1 MRMEELQ
8 MLAPTTFP
16 QTSQI
21 NLSLVAAKASS
32 PSEKRKDHCKK
43 QMIGREKRKD
53 QVQMVL
59 HSRKASQKDL
69 PSILLWLKLHQMVHV
84 IIIVIIFTII
94 IIMIAVIIII
104 IIIITVVDLSS
115 SSSLYKKES
124 SCGKYQPFSIDIS
137 RVTTSIL
144 FLQSFEIGTLIFTIP
159 KGDQNI
165 LSQHP
170 DICEFDKHRF
180 RELK

>member
-84 IIIVIIFTII
+84 IIIVINCHELHTSNICADEWGT
-94 IIMIAVIIII
+94 
-104 IIIITVVDLSS
+104 
-115 SSSLYKKES
+115 
-124 SCGKYQPFSIDIS
+124 FSIFARGSRYILVIS
-137 RVTTSIL
+137 
-144 FLQSFEIGTLIFTIP
+144 FTEFV
-159 KGDQNI
+159 
-165 LSQHP
+165 LSDFSSKCSKRRRPGHLA
-170 DICEFDKHRF
+170 IAC
-180 RELK
+180 LCIWA

>member
-32 PSEKRKDHCKK
+32 TSEKRKDHCKK

-94 IIMIAVIIII
+94 INLIAVIIII
-104 IIIITVVDLSS
+104 TRPKPAYGRQGLAGLWGQDTDEVSN
-115 SSSLYKKES
+115 
-124 SCGKYQPFSIDIS
+124 
-137 RVTTSIL
+137 
-144 FLQSFEIGTLIFTIP
+144 FLRRSAKI
-159 KGDQNI
+159 
-165 LSQHP
+165 
-170 DICEFDKHRF
+170 
-180 RELK
+180 

>member
-69 PSILLWLKLHQMVHV
+69 PSILLWLKLHQMIHV
-84 IIIVIIFTII
+84 IIIAIIFTII

-104 IIIITVVDLSS
+104 IIIITSS
-115 SSSLYKKES
+115 QDVHPLGVY
-124 SCGKYQPFSIDIS
+124 CIS
-137 RVTTSIL
+137 EQEKSMPVT
-144 FLQSFEIGTLIFTIP
+144 FLTM
-159 KGDQNI
+159 
-165 LSQHP
+165 
-170 DICEFDKHRF
+170 
-180 RELK
+180 

>member
-32 PSEKRKDHCKK
+32 TSEKRKDHCKK

-94 IIMIAVIIII
+94 INLIAVIIII
-104 IIIITVVDLSS
+104 IIVITVVDLSS
-115 SSSLYKKES
+115 SSSSYKEECSSGKITAIFYWYITSHNINTHPSKLCDWDFDLYNLQRWSKHIVTIS
-124 SCGKYQPFSIDIS
+124 WHLQICQTPF
-137 RVTTSIL
+137 
-144 FLQSFEIGTLIFTIP
+144 
-159 KGDQNI
+159 
-165 LSQHP
+165 
-170 DICEFDKHRF
+170 
-180 RELK
+180 

>member
-1 MRMEELQ
+1 

-32 PSEKRKDHCKK
+32 TSEKRKDHCKK

-94 IIMIAVIIII
+94 INLIAVIIII

-115 SSSLYKKES
+115 SSSSYKEECSSGKIPAIFYWYITSHNINTHPSKLCDLDFDLYNLQRWSKH
-124 SCGKYQPFSIDIS
+124 IVTIS
-137 RVTTSIL
+137 WH
-144 FLQSFEIGTLIFTIP
+144 LQSCQTPF
-159 KGDQNI
+159 
-165 LSQHP
+165 
-170 DICEFDKHRF
+170 
-180 RELK
+180 

>member
-32 PSEKRKDHCKK
+32 TSEKRKDHCKK

-84 IIIVIIFTII
+84 IIIAIIFTII

-115 SSSLYKKES
+115 SSSSYKEECSSGKITAIFYWYITSHNINTHPSKLCDLDFDLYNLQRRSKH
-124 SCGKYQPFSIDIS
+124 IVTIS
-137 RVTTSIL
+137 WH
-144 FLQSFEIGTLIFTIP
+144 LQIWQTP
-159 KGDQNI
+159 
-165 LSQHP
+165 
-170 DICEFDKHRF
+170 F
-180 RELK
+180 RE